1 MPRAVLVT
9 GAGGFLGSHLV
20 ERLVARGDQVRALV
34 RYNSRGDRGCLEHLS
49 PGVLAKLE
57 VLHGDLTDPFFT
69 RRAVDG
75 CAVVFHLAALIS
87 IPYSYTAAAQVFL
100 SNVQGALHVAQAC
113 LDARVG
119 RLVHTSTSEV
129 YGTAQRVPI
138 AETHPLVAQSP
149 YAASKIA
156 ADQCVQSFH
165 RAFGLQAVTVR
176 PFNTYGPR
184 QSARAV
190 LPTLITQALTRPE
203 LRVGS
208 LHPTRDLNYVA
219 DTVEGFVLAA
229 EASDA
234 SGAVGGTFN
243 LATGR
248 EITMGDLAQRVLRL
262 TGKSLPI
269 TQDPARMRPS
279 ASEVERLCGDAS
291 RAREVLGWAP
301 AVTLDQGIA
310 RTVEYISTHLH
321 RYRPE
326 EYQV

>member
-1 MPRAVLVT
+1 
-9 GAGGFLGSHLV
+9 
-20 ERLVARGDQVRALV
+20 
-34 RYNSRGDRGCLEHLS
+34 
-49 PGVLAKLE
+49 
-57 VLHGDLTDPFFT
+57 
-69 RRAVDG
+69 
-75 CAVVFHLAALIS
+75 
-87 IPYSYTAAAQVFL
+87 VFL
-100 SNVQGALHVAQAC
+100 NNVQGTLHVAQAC
-113 LDARVG
+113 LDAGVG

-138 AETHPLVAQSP
+138 AETHPLVGQSP

-165 RAFGLQAVTVR
+165 RAFGLPAVTVR

-190 LPTLITQALTRPE
+190 LPTLIAQALTRPE

-208 LHPTRDLNYVA
+208 LHPTRDLNYVT
-219 DTVEGFVLAA
+219 DTAEGFVLAA
-229 EASDA
+229 EAP
-234 SGAVGGTFN
+234 GALGGTFN

-248 EITMGDLAQRVLRL
+248 EITMGELAQRVLRL

-269 TQDPARMRPS
+269 VQDPARMRPS

-291 RAREVLGWAP
+291 RARQVLGWAP
-301 AVTLDQGIA
+301 AVTLDQGIS
-310 RTVEYISTHLH
+310 RTVEYITTHLH